1 MNTTKTTKLFLAAAV
16 MASLTGSVFA
26 AGVNNTVD
34 PAAVAMGAEAYG
46 NSNTITA
53 TGTSAFAV
61 GYNNTVSAD
70 NAVVYGNSNVASGTN
85 SLVGGEYSKAKGR
98 NSVAIGSSAQALQDN
113 NFAIGS
119 QARANGED
127 ALAFGNGAY
136 SENQATVAVGKSTRA
151 KGLMGTAVGYGT
163 SATADYTTAVGYQ
176 NAVTGQQSSAIGVNN
191 ETTGQFASA
200 VGTNNETN
208 GSYAFAAGFKSKAIA
223 DNSIAVGNQ
232 AEASGDHGLAIGTIA
247 NATATDAVAVGH
259 SANATGKY
267 SVAIG
272 SGNKAEGEAAVNIG
286 SNNHGA
292 YDHATIVGS
301 ENNIA
306 YSDHMVDPYGDVV
319 VGTKNTLQD
328 SYFSIAVGNN
338 NALSNADNSVAIG
351 NNTSVSVAESVAI
364 GHEAKADTVVG
375 TSSTS
380 IGGTTYNFAGSTP
393 VGTVSIGDANK
404 ERTLTNVA
412 AGRIS
417 STSTDAVNGSQLNAV
432 VSAVNA
438 NADAITNL
446 NSNAV
451 VQGGENIHI
460 ATVNGNQRGVSL
472 ARNLQHLQS
481 AQFGNDDDTEG
492 IYITKKDI
500 NVANTDSNTNVS
512 AGAVRTFSGSENTG
526 MTAKGIVIENTD
538 TLEQASFTSGGMQA
552 SDDYA
557 TIRFTT
563 TDITAGGQQIH
574 GVAAG
579 TAGTDAVNVNQLTSA
594 LNQVNG
600 VNATLGNVVKANQQE
615 ARKGIAGTA
624 ALAGLHPLDF
634 DPDHKLDIMAGYGH
648 FHNAN
653 AGAVGIA
660 YRPNEDLM
668 FTVGTTFGSDN
679 VINAGVSYK
688 VGARSEVSRSKVA
701 LIKDLDEAKKEIAQL
716 KADNEKIKAILEK
729 VLGEQAADLK

>member
-1 MNTTKTTKLFLAAAV
+1 MNTTKMNKVILSAAVLAAI
-16 MASLTGSVFA
+16 TGTA
-26 AGVNNTVD
+26 LAGGVNNTITGQFGAD
-34 PAAVAMGAEAYG
+34 AVGTQ
-46 NSNTITA
+46 NIV
-53 TGTSAFAV
+53 TGSSAFTA
-61 GYNNTVSAD
+61 GYNNNVSGN
-70 NAVVYGNSNVASGTN
+70 NAVSYGVSNKATGINSIA
-85 SLVGGEYSKAKGR
+85 GGEYSYAKGR

-136 SENQATVAVGKSTRA
+136 SENKST
-151 KGLMGTAVGYGT
+151 
-163 SATADYTTAVGYQ
+163 
-176 NAVTGQQSSAIGVNN
+176 
-191 ETTGQFASA
+191 
-200 VGTNNETN
+200 
-208 GSYAFAAGFKSKAIA
+208 
-223 DNSIAVGNQ
+223 
-232 AEASGDHGLAIGTIA
+232 
-247 NATATDAVAVGH
+247 VAVGH
-259 SANATGKY
+259 SVNAIGKY

-319 VGTKNTLQD
+319 VGTKNTMQD

-364 GHEAKADTVVG
+364 GHEAKADTVVS
-375 TSSTS
+375 TSSAS
-380 IGGTTYNFAGSTP
+380 IGGTTYNFAGDNP
-393 VGTVSIGDANK
+393 VGTVSIGDTGK

-417 STSTDAVNGSQLNAV
+417 DTSTDAVNGSQLHAV
-432 VSAVNA
+432 ATEA
-438 NADAITNL
+438 AKHT
-446 NSNAV
+446 V
-451 VQGGENIHI
+451 VT
-460 ATVNGNQRGVSL
+460 AGN
-472 ARNLQHLQS
+472 N
-481 AQFGNDDDTEG
+481 
-492 IYITKKDI
+492 I
-500 NVANTDSNTNVS
+500 NVTSGTAANGGTKYTVALSNDLSVNSAAFGANTDPIHNVIDKNGVAVFNGDVDAHYNANGVAIEDRNTLDNAQYDLNGMVADSNGKRV
-512 AGAVRTFSGSENTG
+512 E
-526 MTAKGIVIENTD
+526 
-538 TLEQASFTSGGMQA
+538 
-552 SDDYA
+552 
-557 TIRFTT
+557 FTT
-563 TDITAGGQQIH
+563 TNITAGGQQIH

-579 TAGTDAVNVNQLTSA
+579 TAGTDAVNMNQLTSA

-600 VNATLGNVVKANQQE
+600 SNNALSNVVKANQQE

-634 DPDHKLDIMAGYGH
+634 DPDHKLDVMAGYGH
-648 FHNAN
+648 FHGTN

-688 VGARSEVSRSKVA
+688 VGAKSEVSRSKVA

>member
-1 MNTTKTTKLFLAAAV
+1 MNTTKMNKVILSAAVLAAI
-16 MASLTGSVFA
+16 TGTA
-26 AGVNNTVD
+26 LAGGVNNTITGQFGAD
-34 PAAVAMGAEAYG
+34 AVGTQ
-46 NSNTITA
+46 NTV
-53 TGTSAFAV
+53 TGSSAFTA
-61 GYNNTVSAD
+61 GYNNNVSGN
-70 NAVVYGNSNVASGTN
+70 NAVSYGVSNKATGINSIA
-85 SLVGGEYSKAKGR
+85 GGEYSYAKGR

-208 GSYAFAAGFKSKAIA
+208 GSYAFAAGFKSKAVA

-232 AEASGDHGLAIGTIA
+232 AESSGDHGLAIGTIA

-272 SGNKAEGEAAVNIG
+272 SDNKAEGEAAVNIG

-375 TSSTS
+375 TSSAS
-380 IGGTTYNFAGSTP
+380 IGGTTYNFAGGTP
-393 VGTVSIGDANK
+393 VGTVSVGDVSK

-417 STSTDAVNGSQLNAV
+417 DTSTDAINGSQLHAV
-432 VSAVNA
+432 ATEAVKH
-438 NADAITNL
+438 T
-446 NSNAV
+446 V
-451 VQGGENIHI
+451 VT
-460 ATVNGNQRGVSL
+460 AGN
-472 ARNLQHLQS
+472 N
-481 AQFGNDDDTEG
+481 
-492 IYITKKDI
+492 I
-500 NVANTDSNTNVS
+500 NVTSGTATNGGTKYTVALSNDLSVNSAAFGANTDPIHNVIDKNGVAVFNGDVDTHYNANGTSIEDRNTLDNAQYDLNGMVADSNGKRV
-512 AGAVRTFSGSENTG
+512 E
-526 MTAKGIVIENTD
+526 
-538 TLEQASFTSGGMQA
+538 
-552 SDDYA
+552 
-557 TIRFTT
+557 FTT
-563 TDITAGGQQIH
+563 TNITAGDQQIH
-574 GVAAG
+574 GVTAG
-579 TAGTDAVNVNQLTSA
+579 TAGTDAVNMNQLTSA

-600 VNATLGNVVKANQQE
+600 NNNALSNMVKANHQE

-648 FHNAN
+648 FHGTN

-668 FTVGTTFGSDN
+668 FTAGTTFGSDN

-688 VGARSEVSRSKVA
+688 VGAKSEVYRSKA
-701 LIKDLDEAKKEIAQL
+701 TLIKDLDEAKKEIAQL

>member
-61 GYNNTVSAD
+61 GYNNTVSKD
-70 NAVVYGNSNVASGTN
+70 NALVYGNSNVASGTN
-85 SLVGGEYSKAKGR
+85 SLAGGEYAKAKGR
-98 NSVAIGSSAQALQDN
+98 NSLAIGSSAQALQDN
-113 NFAIGS
+113 TFAIGS

-136 SENQATVAVGKSTRA
+136 SENKSTVALGKSTR
-151 KGLMGTAVGYGT
+151 
-163 SATADYTTAVGYQ
+163 
-176 NAVTGQQSSAIGVNN
+176 
-191 ETTGQFASA
+191 
-200 VGTNNETN
+200 
-208 GSYAFAAGFKSKAIA
+208 
-223 DNSIAVGNQ
+223 
-232 AEASGDHGLAIGTIA
+232 
-247 NATATDAVAVGH
+247 
-259 SANATGKY
+259 ATGKY

-292 YDHATIVGS
+292 YDHATVIGS

-319 VGTKNTLQD
+319 VGTNNTLQD

-375 TSSTS
+375 TSSAS

-393 VGTVSIGDANK
+393 VGTVSIGDTGK

-417 STSTDAVNGSQLNAV
+417 DTSTDAVNGSQLYAV
-432 VSAVNA
+432 ATEAAKHTVVTAG
-438 NADAITNL
+438 
-446 NSNAV
+446 SN
-451 VQGGENIHI
+451 
-460 ATVNGNQRGVSL
+460 
-472 ARNLQHLQS
+472 
-481 AQFGNDDDTEG
+481 
-492 IYITKKDI
+492 I
-500 NVANTDSNTNVS
+500 NVTSGTAANGGTKYTVALSNDLSVNSAAFGANTDPIHNVIDKNGVAVFNGDVDTHYNANGVSIEDRNTLDNAQYNLDGMVADSNGKRV
-512 AGAVRTFSGSENTG
+512 E
-526 MTAKGIVIENTD
+526 
-538 TLEQASFTSGGMQA
+538 
-552 SDDYA
+552 
-557 TIRFTT
+557 FTT
-563 TDITAGGQQIH
+563 TNITAGGQQIH

-579 TAGTDAVNVNQLTSA
+579 TAGTDAVNMNQLTSA

-600 VNATLGNVVKANQQE
+600 NNNALSNMVKANHQE

-634 DPDHKLDIMAGYGH
+634 DPDHKLDVMAGYGH
-648 FHNAN
+648 FHGTN

-688 VGARSEVSRSKVA
+688 VGAKSEVSRSKVA

>member
-1 MNTTKTTKLFLAAAV
+1 MNTTKMNKVILSAAVLAAI
-16 MASLTGSVFA
+16 TGTA
-26 AGVNNTVD
+26 LAGGVNNTITGQFGAD
-34 PAAVAMGAEAYG
+34 AVGTQ
-46 NSNTITA
+46 NTV
-53 TGTSAFAV
+53 TGSSAFTA
-61 GYNNTVSAD
+61 GYNNNVSGN
-70 NAVVYGNSNVASGTN
+70 NAVSYGVSNKATGINSIA
-85 SLVGGEYSKAKGR
+85 GGEYSYAKGR

-136 SENQATVAVGKSTRA
+136 SENQATVAVGKSTIA
-151 KGLMGTAVGYGT
+151 KGLMSTAVGYGT
-163 SATADYTTAVGYQ
+163 RATADYTTAVGYQ

-232 AEASGDHGLAIGTIA
+232 AESSGDHGLAIGTIA

-292 YDHATIVGS
+292 YDHATVIGA

-328 SYFSIAVGNN
+328 SYFSITVGNN

-364 GHEAKADTVVG
+364 GHEAKADTVVS
-375 TSSTS
+375 TSSAS
-380 IGGTTYNFAGSTP
+380 IGGTTYNFAGDNP
-393 VGTVSIGDANK
+393 VGTVSIGDTGK

-417 STSTDAVNGSQLNAV
+417 DTSTDAVNGSQLHAV
-432 VSAVNA
+432 ATEAAKHTVVTAG
-438 NADAITNL
+438 
-446 NSNAV
+446 SN
-451 VQGGENIHI
+451 
-460 ATVNGNQRGVSL
+460 
-472 ARNLQHLQS
+472 
-481 AQFGNDDDTEG
+481 
-492 IYITKKDI
+492 I
-500 NVANTDSNTNVS
+500 NVTSGTAANGGTKYTVALSNDLSVNSAAFGANTDPIHNVIDKNGVAVFNGDVDTHYNANGTSIEDRNTLDNAQYNLDGMVADSNGKRV
-512 AGAVRTFSGSENTG
+512 E
-526 MTAKGIVIENTD
+526 
-538 TLEQASFTSGGMQA
+538 
-552 SDDYA
+552 
-557 TIRFTT
+557 FTT
-563 TDITAGGQQIH
+563 TNITAGDQQIH

-579 TAGTDAVNVNQLTSA
+579 TAGTDAVNMNQLTSA
-594 LNQVNG
+594 LNQFNG
-600 VNATLGNVVKANQQE
+600 NNNALSNMVKANHQE

-634 DPDHKLDIMAGYGH
+634 DPDHKLDVMAGYGH
-648 FHNAN
+648 FHGTN

-688 VGARSEVSRSKVA
+688 VGAKSEVSRSKVA

>member
-1 MNTTKTTKLFLAAAV
+1 MNTTKTNKIILSAAVLAAI
-16 MASLTGSVFA
+16 TGTA
-26 AGVNNTVD
+26 LAGGVNNTITGQFGAD
-34 PAAVAMGAEAYG
+34 AVGTQ
-46 NSNTITA
+46 NTV
-53 TGTSAFAV
+53 TGSSAFTA
-61 GYNNTVSAD
+61 GYNNNVSGN
-70 NAVVYGNSNVASGTN
+70 NAVSYGVSNKATGINSIA
-85 SLVGGEYSKAKGR
+85 GGEYSYAKGR

-232 AEASGDHGLAIGTIA
+232 AESSGDHGLAIGTIA

-375 TSSTS
+375 TSSAS
-380 IGGTTYNFAGSTP
+380 IGGTTYNFAGDNP
-393 VGTVSIGDANK
+393 VGTVSIGDTGK

-417 STSTDAVNGSQLNAV
+417 DTSTDAVNGSQLHAV
-432 VSAVNA
+432 ATEAAKHTVVTSG
-438 NADAITNL
+438 TN
-446 NSNAV
+446 
-451 VQGGENIHI
+451 
-460 ATVNGNQRGVSL
+460 
-472 ARNLQHLQS
+472 
-481 AQFGNDDDTEG
+481 
-492 IYITKKDI
+492 I
-500 NVANTDSNTNVS
+500 NVTSGTAANGGTKYTVALSNDLSVNSAAFGANTDPIHSVIDKNGVAVFNGDVDTHYNANGVAIEDRNTLDNAQYNLDGMVADSNGKRV
-512 AGAVRTFSGSENTG
+512 E
-526 MTAKGIVIENTD
+526 
-538 TLEQASFTSGGMQA
+538 
-552 SDDYA
+552 
-557 TIRFTT
+557 FTT
-563 TDITAGGQQIH
+563 TNITAGGQQIH

-579 TAGTDAVNVNQLTSA
+579 TAGTDAVNMNQLTSA
-594 LNQVNG
+594 LNQING
-600 VNATLGNVVKANQQE
+600 SNNALSNVVKANQQE

-634 DPDHKLDIMAGYGH
+634 DPDHKLDVMAGYGH
-648 FHNAN
+648 FHGTN

-688 VGARSEVSRSKVA
+688 VGAKSEVSRSKA
-701 LIKDLDEAKKEIAQL
+701 TLIKDLDEAKKEIAQL

>member
-1 MNTTKTTKLFLAAAV
+1 MNTTKMNKVILSAAVLAAI
-16 MASLTGSVFA
+16 TGTA
-26 AGVNNTVD
+26 LAGGVNNTITGQFGAD
-34 PAAVAMGAEAYG
+34 AVGTQ
-46 NSNTITA
+46 NTV
-53 TGTSAFAV
+53 TGSSAFTA
-61 GYNNTVSAD
+61 GYNNNVSGN
-70 NAVVYGNSNVASGTN
+70 NAVSYGVSNKATGINSIA
-85 SLVGGEYSKAKGR
+85 GGEYSYAKGR

-136 SENQATVAVGKSTRA
+136 SENKST
-151 KGLMGTAVGYGT
+151 
-163 SATADYTTAVGYQ
+163 
-176 NAVTGQQSSAIGVNN
+176 
-191 ETTGQFASA
+191 
-200 VGTNNETN
+200 
-208 GSYAFAAGFKSKAIA
+208 
-223 DNSIAVGNQ
+223 
-232 AEASGDHGLAIGTIA
+232 
-247 NATATDAVAVGH
+247 VAVGH
-259 SANATGKY
+259 SVNATGKY

-319 VGTKNTLQD
+319 VGTKNTMQD

-364 GHEAKADTVVG
+364 GHEAKADTIVG
-375 TSSTS
+375 TSSAS
-380 IGGTTYNFAGSTP
+380 IGGTTYNFAGDNP
-393 VGTVSIGDANK
+393 VGTVSVGDVSK

-417 STSTDAVNGSQLNAV
+417 DTSTDAVNGSQLHAV
-432 VSAVNA
+432 ATEAAKHTVVTAG
-438 NADAITNL
+438 
-446 NSNAV
+446 SN
-451 VQGGENIHI
+451 
-460 ATVNGNQRGVSL
+460 
-472 ARNLQHLQS
+472 
-481 AQFGNDDDTEG
+481 
-492 IYITKKDI
+492 I
-500 NVANTDSNTNVS
+500 NVTSDTAANGGTKYTVALSNDLSVNSAAFGANTDPIHSVIDKNGVAVFNGDVDTHYNANGVAIEDRNTLDNAQYDLNGMVADSNGKRV
-512 AGAVRTFSGSENTG
+512 E
-526 MTAKGIVIENTD
+526 
-538 TLEQASFTSGGMQA
+538 
-552 SDDYA
+552 
-557 TIRFTT
+557 FTT
-563 TDITAGGQQIH
+563 TNITAGDQQIH
-574 GVAAG
+574 GVTAG
-579 TAGTDAVNVNQLTSA
+579 TAGTDAVNMNQLTSA

-600 VNATLGNVVKANQQE
+600 NNNALSNMVKANHQE

-648 FHNAN
+648 FHGTN

-688 VGARSEVSRSKVA
+688 VGAKSEVSRSKA
-701 LIKDLDEAKKEIAQL
+701 TLIKDLDEAKKEIAQL

>member
-1 MNTTKTTKLFLAAAV
+1 MNTTKTTKLFLTAAV

-70 NAVVYGNSNVASGTN
+70 NAVAYGNSNVASGTN

-113 NFAIGS
+113 TFAIGS

-136 SENQATVAVGKSTRA
+136 SENKST
-151 KGLMGTAVGYGT
+151 
-163 SATADYTTAVGYQ
+163 
-176 NAVTGQQSSAIGVNN
+176 
-191 ETTGQFASA
+191 
-200 VGTNNETN
+200 
-208 GSYAFAAGFKSKAIA
+208 
-223 DNSIAVGNQ
+223 
-232 AEASGDHGLAIGTIA
+232 
-247 NATATDAVAVGH
+247 VAVGH
-259 SANATGKY
+259 SVNATGKY

-292 YDHATIVGS
+292 YDHATVIGA

-319 VGTKNTLQD
+319 VGTKNNMQD
-328 SYFSIAVGNN
+328 SYFSITVGNN

-364 GHEAKADTVVG
+364 GHEAKAESVVG
-375 TSSTS
+375 TSSAS
-380 IGGTTYNFAGSTP
+380 IGGTTYNFAGGTP
-393 VGTVSIGDANK
+393 VGTVSVGDVSK

-417 STSTDAVNGSQLNAV
+417 DTSTDAVNGSQLHAV
-432 VSAVNA
+432 ATEAAKHTVVTAGNNINVTSGTAANGGTKYTVDLSNDLSVNSAV
-438 NADAITNL
+438 
-446 NSNAV
+446 
-451 VQGGENIHI
+451 
-460 ATVNGNQRGVSL
+460 
-472 ARNLQHLQS
+472 
-481 AQFGNDDDTEG
+481 FG
-492 IYITKKDI
+492 
-500 NVANTDSNTNVS
+500 ANTDPIHNVIDKNGVAVFNGDVDAHYNANGVSIEDRNTLDNAQYNLDGMVADSNGKRV
-512 AGAVRTFSGSENTG
+512 E
-526 MTAKGIVIENTD
+526 
-538 TLEQASFTSGGMQA
+538 
-552 SDDYA
+552 
-557 TIRFTT
+557 FTT
-563 TDITAGGQQIH
+563 TNITAGDQQIH

-579 TAGTDAVNVNQLTSA
+579 TAGTDAVNMNQLTSA

-600 VNATLGNVVKANQQE
+600 SNNALSNVVKANQQE

-634 DPDHKLDIMAGYGH
+634 DPDHKLDVMAGYGH
-648 FHNAN
+648 FHGTN

-668 FTVGTTFGSDN
+668 VTVGTTFGSDN
-679 VINAGVSYK
+679 VINAGLSYK
-688 VGARSEVSRSKVA
+688 VGAKSEVSRSKVA

>member
-1 MNTTKTTKLFLAAAV
+1 MNTTKMNKVILSAAVLAAI
-16 MASLTGSVFA
+16 TGTA
-26 AGVNNTVD
+26 LAGGVNNTITGQFGAD
-34 PAAVAMGAEAYG
+34 AVGTQ
-46 NSNTITA
+46 NTV
-53 TGTSAFAV
+53 TGSSAFTA
-61 GYNNTVSAD
+61 GYNNNVSGN
-70 NAVVYGNSNVASGTN
+70 NAVSYGVSNKATGINSIA
-85 SLVGGEYSKAKGR
+85 GGEYSYAKGR

-136 SENQATVAVGKSTRA
+136 SENKST
-151 KGLMGTAVGYGT
+151 
-163 SATADYTTAVGYQ
+163 
-176 NAVTGQQSSAIGVNN
+176 
-191 ETTGQFASA
+191 
-200 VGTNNETN
+200 
-208 GSYAFAAGFKSKAIA
+208 
-223 DNSIAVGNQ
+223 
-232 AEASGDHGLAIGTIA
+232 
-247 NATATDAVAVGH
+247 VAVGH
-259 SANATGKY
+259 SVNATGKY

-286 SNNHGA
+286 SNNHGV
-292 YDHATIVGS
+292 YDHATVVGS

-319 VGTKNTLQD
+319 AGTKNTMQD

-375 TSSTS
+375 TSSAS
-380 IGGTTYNFAGSTP
+380 IGGTTYNFAGDNP
-393 VGTVSIGDANK
+393 VGTVSIGDTGK

-417 STSTDAVNGSQLNAV
+417 DTSTDAVNGSQLHAV
-432 VSAVNA
+432 ATEAAKHTVVTAG
-438 NADAITNL
+438 
-446 NSNAV
+446 SN
-451 VQGGENIHI
+451 
-460 ATVNGNQRGVSL
+460 
-472 ARNLQHLQS
+472 
-481 AQFGNDDDTEG
+481 
-492 IYITKKDI
+492 I
-500 NVANTDSNTNVS
+500 NVTSGTAANGGTKYTVTLSNDLSVNSAAFGANTDPIHNVIDKNGVAVFNGDVDTHYNANGVSIEDRNTLDNAQYDLNGMVADSNGKRV
-512 AGAVRTFSGSENTG
+512 E
-526 MTAKGIVIENTD
+526 
-538 TLEQASFTSGGMQA
+538 
-552 SDDYA
+552 
-557 TIRFTT
+557 FTT
-563 TDITAGGQQIH
+563 TNITAGDQQIH

-579 TAGTDAVNVNQLTSA
+579 TAGTDAVNMNQLTSA

-600 VNATLGNVVKANQQE
+600 NNNALNNMVKSNQQE

-648 FHNAN
+648 FHGTN

>member
-1 MNTTKTTKLFLAAAV
+1 MNTTKMNKVILSAAVLAAI
-16 MASLTGSVFA
+16 TGTA
-26 AGVNNTVD
+26 LAGGVNNTITGQFGAD
-34 PAAVAMGAEAYG
+34 AVGTQ
-46 NSNTITA
+46 NTIT
-53 TGTSAFAV
+53 GSSAFTA
-61 GYNNTVSAD
+61 GYNNNVSGN
-70 NAVVYGNSNVASGTN
+70 NAVSYGVSNKATGINSIA
-85 SLVGGEYSKAKGR
+85 GGEYSHAKGR

-113 NFAIGS
+113 TFAIGS

-136 SENQATVAVGKSTRA
+136 SENKSTVAVGKSTIA

-163 SATADYTTAVGYQ
+163 RATADYTTAVGYQ

-232 AEASGDHGLAIGTIA
+232 AESSGDHGLAIGTIA

-292 YDHATIVGS
+292 YDHATIVGA

-319 VGTKNTLQD
+319 VGTKNNLQD

-375 TSSTS
+375 TSSAT
-380 IGGTTYNFAGSTP
+380 IGGTTYNFAGTP
-393 VGTVSIGDANK
+393 VGTVSVGDVSK

-417 STSTDAVNGSQLNAV
+417 DTSTDAVNGSQLHAV
-432 VSAVNA
+432 ATEA
-438 NADAITNL
+438 AKHT
-446 NSNAV
+446 V
-451 VQGGENIHI
+451 VT
-460 ATVNGNQRGVSL
+460 AGN
-472 ARNLQHLQS
+472 N
-481 AQFGNDDDTEG
+481 
-492 IYITKKDI
+492 I
-500 NVANTDSNTNVS
+500 NVTSGAATNGGTKYTVALSNDLSVNSAAFGANTDPIHSVIDKNGVAVFNGDVDTHYNANGVAIEDRNTLDNAQYNLDGMVADSNGKRV
-512 AGAVRTFSGSENTG
+512 E
-526 MTAKGIVIENTD
+526 
-538 TLEQASFTSGGMQA
+538 
-552 SDDYA
+552 
-557 TIRFTT
+557 FTT
-563 TDITAGGQQIH
+563 TNITAGGQQIH

-579 TAGTDAVNVNQLTSA
+579 TAGTDAVNMNQLTSA

-600 VNATLGNVVKANQQE
+600 NNNALNNMVKANQQE

-634 DPDHKLDIMAGYGH
+634 DPDHKLDVMAGYGH
-648 FHNAN
+648 FHGTN

-688 VGARSEVSRSKVA
+688 VGAKSEVSRSKA
-701 LIKDLDEAKKEIAQL
+701 TLIKDLDEAKKEIAQL

>member
-1 MNTTKTTKLFLAAAV
+1 MNTTKMNKVILSAAVLAAI
-16 MASLTGSVFA
+16 TGTA
-26 AGVNNTVD
+26 LAGGVNNTITGQFGAD
-34 PAAVAMGAEAYG
+34 AVGTQ
-46 NSNTITA
+46 NTV
-53 TGTSAFAV
+53 TGSSAFTA
-61 GYNNTVSAD
+61 GYNNNVSGN
-70 NAVVYGNSNVASGTN
+70 NAVSYGVSNKATGINSIA
-85 SLVGGEYSKAKGR
+85 GGEYSYAKGR

-232 AEASGDHGLAIGTIA
+232 AESSGDHGLAIGTIA

-292 YDHATIVGS
+292 YDHATIVGA

-319 VGTKNTLQD
+319 VGTKNNLQD

-375 TSSTS
+375 TSFAS
-380 IGGTTYNFAGSTP
+380 IGGTTYNFAGDNP
-393 VGTVSIGDANK
+393 VGTVSIGDTGK

-417 STSTDAVNGSQLNAV
+417 DTSTDAVNGSQLHAV
-432 VSAVNA
+432 ATEAAKHTVVTAG
-438 NADAITNL
+438 
-446 NSNAV
+446 SN
-451 VQGGENIHI
+451 
-460 ATVNGNQRGVSL
+460 
-472 ARNLQHLQS
+472 
-481 AQFGNDDDTEG
+481 
-492 IYITKKDI
+492 I
-500 NVANTDSNTNVS
+500 NVTSGTAANGGTKYTVALSNDLSVNSASFGANTDPIHNVIDKNGVAVFNGDVDTHYNANGTSIEDRNTLDNAQYNLDGMVADSNGKRV
-512 AGAVRTFSGSENTG
+512 E
-526 MTAKGIVIENTD
+526 
-538 TLEQASFTSGGMQA
+538 
-552 SDDYA
+552 
-557 TIRFTT
+557 FTT
-563 TDITAGGQQIH
+563 TNITAGGQQIH
-574 GVAAG
+574 GVSAG
-579 TAGTDAVNVNQLTSA
+579 TAGTDAVNMNQLTSA

-600 VNATLGNVVKANQQE
+600 NNNALSNMVKANHQE

-648 FHNAN
+648 FHGTN

-688 VGARSEVSRSKVA
+688 VGAKSEVSRSKVA

-729 VLGEQAADLK
+729 VLGEQVADLK

>member
-1 MNTTKTTKLFLAAAV
+1 MNTTTKLNKVILSAAV

-70 NAVVYGNSNVASGTN
+70 NAVAYGNSNVASGTN
-85 SLVGGEYSKAKGR
+85 SLVGGEYSYAKGR

-136 SENQATVAVGKSTRA
+136 SENKST
-151 KGLMGTAVGYGT
+151 
-163 SATADYTTAVGYQ
+163 
-176 NAVTGQQSSAIGVNN
+176 
-191 ETTGQFASA
+191 
-200 VGTNNETN
+200 
-208 GSYAFAAGFKSKAIA
+208 
-223 DNSIAVGNQ
+223 
-232 AEASGDHGLAIGTIA
+232 
-247 NATATDAVAVGH
+247 VAVGH

-292 YDHATIVGS
+292 YDHATVIGA

-319 VGTKNTLQD
+319 VGTKNNMQD

-375 TSSTS
+375 TSSAS

-393 VGTVSIGDANK
+393 VGTVSVGDVSK

-417 STSTDAVNGSQLNAV
+417 DTSTDAVNGSQLYAV
-432 VSAVNA
+432 ATEAVKH
-438 NADAITNL
+438 T
-446 NSNAV
+446 V
-451 VQGGENIHI
+451 VT
-460 ATVNGNQRGVSL
+460 AGN
-472 ARNLQHLQS
+472 N
-481 AQFGNDDDTEG
+481 
-492 IYITKKDI
+492 I
-500 NVANTDSNTNVS
+500 NVTSGTAENGGTKYTVALSNDLSVNSAAFGANTDPIHNVIDKNGVAVFNGDVDAHYNANSVSIEDRNTLDNAQYDLNGMVADSNGKRV
-512 AGAVRTFSGSENTG
+512 E
-526 MTAKGIVIENTD
+526 
-538 TLEQASFTSGGMQA
+538 
-552 SDDYA
+552 
-557 TIRFTT
+557 FTT
-563 TDITAGGQQIH
+563 TNITAGDQQIH
-574 GVAAG
+574 DVAAG
-579 TAGTDAVNVNQLTSA
+579 TAGTDAVNMNQLTSA

-600 VNATLGNVVKANQQE
+600 NNNALSNMVKANQQE

-634 DPDHKLDIMAGYGH
+634 DPDHKLDVMAGYGH
-648 FHNAN
+648 FHGTN

-668 FTVGTTFGSDN
+668 FTVGTTFGSDS
-679 VINAGVSYK
+679 VINASVSYK
-688 VGARSEVSRSKVA
+688 VGAKSEVSRSKA
-701 LIKDLDEAKKEIAQL
+701 TLIKDLDEAKKEIAQL

>member
-1 MNTTKTTKLFLAAAV
+1 MNTTKTTKLFLTAAV

-70 NAVVYGNSNVASGTN
+70 NAVAYGNSNVASGTN

-113 NFAIGS
+113 TFAIGS

-136 SENQATVAVGKSTRA
+136 SENKST
-151 KGLMGTAVGYGT
+151 
-163 SATADYTTAVGYQ
+163 
-176 NAVTGQQSSAIGVNN
+176 
-191 ETTGQFASA
+191 
-200 VGTNNETN
+200 
-208 GSYAFAAGFKSKAIA
+208 
-223 DNSIAVGNQ
+223 
-232 AEASGDHGLAIGTIA
+232 
-247 NATATDAVAVGH
+247 VAVGH
-259 SANATGKY
+259 SVNATGKY

-292 YDHATIVGS
+292 YDHATVIGA

-319 VGTKNTLQD
+319 VGTKNNMQD
-328 SYFSIAVGNN
+328 SYFSITVGNN

-364 GHEAKADTVVG
+364 GHEAKAESVVG
-375 TSSTS
+375 TSSAS
-380 IGGTTYNFAGSTP
+380 IGGTTYNFAGGTP
-393 VGTVSIGDANK
+393 VGTVSVGDVSK

-417 STSTDAVNGSQLNAV
+417 DTSTDAVNGSQLHAV
-432 VSAVNA
+432 ATEA
-438 NADAITNL
+438 AKHT
-446 NSNAV
+446 V
-451 VQGGENIHI
+451 VT
-460 ATVNGNQRGVSL
+460 AGN
-472 ARNLQHLQS
+472 N
-481 AQFGNDDDTEG
+481 
-492 IYITKKDI
+492 I
-500 NVANTDSNTNVS
+500 NVTSGTAANGGTKYTVDLSNDLSVNSAAFGANTDPIHNVIDKNGVAVFNGDVDAHYNANGVSIEDRNTLDNAQYNLDGMVADSNGKRV
-512 AGAVRTFSGSENTG
+512 E
-526 MTAKGIVIENTD
+526 
-538 TLEQASFTSGGMQA
+538 
-552 SDDYA
+552 
-557 TIRFTT
+557 FTT
-563 TDITAGGQQIH
+563 TNITAGDQQIH

-579 TAGTDAVNVNQLTSA
+579 TAGTDAVNMNQLTSA

-600 VNATLGNVVKANQQE
+600 SNNALSNVVKANQQE

-634 DPDHKLDIMAGYGH
+634 DPDHKLDVMAGYGH
-648 FHNAN
+648 FHGTN

-668 FTVGTTFGSDN
+668 VTVGTTFGSDN
-679 VINAGVSYK
+679 VINAGLSYK
-688 VGARSEVSRSKVA
+688 VGAKSEVSRSKVA

>member
-1 MNTTKTTKLFLAAAV
+1 MMNTTKMNKVILSAAVLAAI
-16 MASLTGSVFA
+16 TGTA
-26 AGVNNTVD
+26 LAGGVNNTITGQFGAD
-34 PAAVAMGAEAYG
+34 AVGTQ
-46 NSNTITA
+46 NTV
-53 TGTSAFAV
+53 TGSSAFTA
-61 GYNNTVSAD
+61 GYNNNVSGN
-70 NAVVYGNSNVASGTN
+70 NAVSYGVSNKATGINSIA
-85 SLVGGEYSKAKGR
+85 GGEYSYAKGR

-232 AEASGDHGLAIGTIA
+232 AESSGDHGLAIGTIA

-375 TSSTS
+375 TSSAS

-393 VGTVSIGDANK
+393 VGTVSVGDVSK

-417 STSTDAVNGSQLNAV
+417 DTSTDAVNGSQLHAV
-432 VSAVNA
+432 ATEAAKHTVVTAG
-438 NADAITNL
+438 
-446 NSNAV
+446 SN
-451 VQGGENIHI
+451 
-460 ATVNGNQRGVSL
+460 
-472 ARNLQHLQS
+472 
-481 AQFGNDDDTEG
+481 
-492 IYITKKDI
+492 I
-500 NVANTDSNTNVS
+500 NVTSGTATNGGTKYTVALSNDLSVNSAAFGANTDPIHNVIDKNGVAVFNGDVDTHYNANGTSIEDRNTLDNAQYNLDGMVADSNGKRV
-512 AGAVRTFSGSENTG
+512 E
-526 MTAKGIVIENTD
+526 
-538 TLEQASFTSGGMQA
+538 
-552 SDDYA
+552 
-557 TIRFTT
+557 FTT
-563 TDITAGGQQIH
+563 TNITAGGQQIH

-579 TAGTDAVNVNQLTSA
+579 TAGTDAVNMNQLTSA

-600 VNATLGNVVKANQQE
+600 ANSALGNTVKANQQE

-634 DPDHKLDIMAGYGH
+634 DPDHKLDVMAGYGH
-648 FHNAN
+648 FHGTN

-688 VGARSEVSRSKVA
+688 VGAKSEVSRSKA
-701 LIKDLDEAKKEIAQL
+701 TLIKDLDEAKKEIAQL

>member
-1 MNTTKTTKLFLAAAV
+1 MNTTKMNKVILSAAVLAAI
-16 MASLTGSVFA
+16 TGTA
-26 AGVNNTVD
+26 LAGGVNNTITGQFGAD
-34 PAAVAMGAEAYG
+34 AVGTQ
-46 NSNTITA
+46 NTV
-53 TGTSAFAV
+53 TGSSAFTA
-61 GYNNTVSAD
+61 GYNNNVSGN
-70 NAVVYGNSNVASGTN
+70 NAVSYGVSNKATGINSIA
-85 SLVGGEYSKAKGR
+85 GGEYSYAKGR

-136 SENQATVAVGKSTRA
+136 SENQATVAVGKSTIA

-163 SATADYTTAVGYQ
+163 RATADYTTAVGYQ

-191 ETTGQFASA
+191 ETAGQFASA
-200 VGTNNETN
+200 VGTNNEVN
-208 GSYAFAAGFKSKAIA
+208 GSYAFAAGFKSKAVA

-232 AEASGDHGLAIGTIA
+232 AEVSGEHGLAIGTIA

-292 YDHATIVGS
+292 YDHATVIGA

-319 VGTKNTLQD
+319 VGTKNNMQD

-375 TSSTS
+375 TSSAS
-380 IGGTTYNFAGSTP
+380 IGGTTYNFAGDNP
-393 VGTVSIGDANK
+393 VGTVSIGDTGK

-417 STSTDAVNGSQLNAV
+417 DTSTDVVNGSQLHAV
-432 VSAVNA
+432 ATEAVKH
-438 NADAITNL
+438 T
-446 NSNAV
+446 V
-451 VQGGENIHI
+451 VT
-460 ATVNGNQRGVSL
+460 AGN
-472 ARNLQHLQS
+472 N
-481 AQFGNDDDTEG
+481 
-492 IYITKKDI
+492 I
-500 NVANTDSNTNVS
+500 NVTSGTATNGGTKYTVALSNDLSVNSASFGANTDPIHNVIDKNGVAVFNGDVDTHYNANGVAIEDRNTLDNAQYDLNGMVADSNGKRV
-512 AGAVRTFSGSENTG
+512 E
-526 MTAKGIVIENTD
+526 
-538 TLEQASFTSGGMQA
+538 
-552 SDDYA
+552 
-557 TIRFTT
+557 FTT
-563 TDITAGGQQIH
+563 TNITAGGQQIH

-579 TAGTDAVNVNQLTSA
+579 TAGTDAVNMNQLTSA

-600 VNATLGNVVKANQQE
+600 SNNALSNVVKANQQE

-624 ALAGLHPLDF
+624 ALAALHPLDF
-634 DPDHKLDIMAGYGH
+634 DPDHKLDIMTGYGH
-648 FHNAN
+648 FHSAN
-653 AGAVGIA
+653 AGAVGVA

-688 VGARSEVSRSKVA
+688 VGAKSEVSRSKA
-701 LIKDLDEAKKEIAQL
+701 TLIKDLDEAKKEIAQL

>member
-1 MNTTKTTKLFLAAAV
+1 MNTTKMNKVILSAAVLAAI
-16 MASLTGSVFA
+16 TGTA
-26 AGVNNTVD
+26 LAGGVNNTITGQFGAD
-34 PAAVAMGAEAYG
+34 AVGTQ
-46 NSNTITA
+46 NTV
-53 TGTSAFAV
+53 TGSSAFTA
-61 GYNNTVSAD
+61 GYNNNVSGN
-70 NAVVYGNSNVASGTN
+70 NAVSYGVSNKATGINSIA
-85 SLVGGEYSKAKGR
+85 GGEYSYAKGR

-113 NFAIGS
+113 TFAIGS

-136 SENQATVAVGKSTRA
+136 SENQATVAVGKSTIA

-163 SATADYTTAVGYQ
+163 RATADYTTAVGYQ

-292 YDHATIVGS
+292 YDHATVIGS

-319 VGTKNTLQD
+319 VGTKNNMQD

-364 GHEAKADTVVG
+364 GHEAKAESVVG
-375 TSSTS
+375 TSSAS
-380 IGGTTYNFAGSTP
+380 IGGTTYNFAGDNP
-393 VGTVSIGDANK
+393 VGTVSIGDTGK

-417 STSTDAVNGSQLNAV
+417 DTSTDAVNGSQLHAV
-432 VSAVNA
+432 ATEAAKHTVVTAGNNINVTSDTAA
-438 NADAITNL
+438 NGGTKYTVALSNNL
-446 NSNAV
+446 N
-451 VQGGENIHI
+451 ID
-460 ATVNGNQRGVSL
+460 
-472 ARNLQHLQS
+472 S
-481 AQFGNDDDTEG
+481 AAFG
-492 IYITKKDI
+492 
-500 NVANTDSNTNVS
+500 ANTDPIHNVIDKNGVAVFNGDVDTHYNANGVAIEDRNTLDNAQYDLNGMVADSNGKRV
-512 AGAVRTFSGSENTG
+512 E
-526 MTAKGIVIENTD
+526 
-538 TLEQASFTSGGMQA
+538 
-552 SDDYA
+552 
-557 TIRFTT
+557 FTT
-563 TDITAGGQQIH
+563 TNITAGGQQIH

-579 TAGTDAVNVNQLTSA
+579 TAGTDAVNMNQLTSA

-600 VNATLGNVVKANQQE
+600 NNNALSNVVKANQQE

-648 FHNAN
+648 FHGTN
-653 AGAVGIA
+653 AGAVGVA

-688 VGARSEVSRSKVA
+688 VGAKSEVSRSKVA

>member
-1 MNTTKTTKLFLAAAV
+1 MNTTKMNKVILSAAVLAAI
-16 MASLTGSVFA
+16 TGTA
-26 AGVNNTVD
+26 LAGGVNNTITGQFGAD
-34 PAAVAMGAEAYG
+34 AVGTQ
-46 NSNTITA
+46 NTV
-53 TGTSAFAV
+53 TGSSAFTA
-61 GYNNTVSAD
+61 GYNNNVSGN
-70 NAVVYGNSNVASGTN
+70 NAVSYGVSNKATGINSIA
-85 SLVGGEYSKAKGR
+85 GGEYSYAKGR

-163 SATADYTTAVGYQ
+163 RATADYTTAVGYQ

-232 AEASGDHGLAIGTIA
+232 AESSGDHGLAIGTIA

-292 YDHATIVGS
+292 YDHATIVGA

-319 VGTKNTLQD
+319 VGTKNTMQD

-338 NALSNADNSVAIG
+338 NSLSNADNSVAIG
-351 NNTSVSVAESVAI
+351 NNTSVSIAESVAI
-364 GHEAKADTVVG
+364 GHEAKAESVVG
-375 TSSTS
+375 TSSAS
-380 IGGTTYNFAGSTP
+380 IGGTTYNFAGDNP
-393 VGTVSIGDANK
+393 VGTVSVGDVSK

-417 STSTDAVNGSQLNAV
+417 DTSTDAVNGSQLHAV
-432 VSAVNA
+432 ATEAVKH
-438 NADAITNL
+438 T
-446 NSNAV
+446 V
-451 VQGGENIHI
+451 VT
-460 ATVNGNQRGVSL
+460 AGN
-472 ARNLQHLQS
+472 N
-481 AQFGNDDDTEG
+481 
-492 IYITKKDI
+492 I
-500 NVANTDSNTNVS
+500 NVTSGTAANGGTKYTVALSNDLSVNSAAFGANTDPIHNVIDKNGVAVFNGDVDTHYNANGVAIEDRNTLDNAQYNLDGMVADSNGKRV
-512 AGAVRTFSGSENTG
+512 E
-526 MTAKGIVIENTD
+526 
-538 TLEQASFTSGGMQA
+538 
-552 SDDYA
+552 
-557 TIRFTT
+557 FTT
-563 TDITAGGQQIH
+563 TNITAGGQQIH

-579 TAGTDAVNVNQLTSA
+579 TAGTDAVNMNQLTSA

-600 VNATLGNVVKANQQE
+600 NNNALSNMVKANQEE

-648 FHNAN
+648 FHGTN

-660 YRPNEDLM
+660 YHPNEDLM

-688 VGARSEVSRSKVA
+688 VGAKSEVSRSKVA

>member
-1 MNTTKTTKLFLAAAV
+1 MNTTKMNKVILSAAVLAAI
-16 MASLTGSVFA
+16 TGTA
-26 AGVNNTVD
+26 LAGGVNNTITGQF
-34 PAAVAMGAEAYG
+34 GADSVG
-46 NSNTITA
+46 TQNTV
-53 TGTSAFAV
+53 TGSSAFTA
-61 GYNNTVSAD
+61 GYNNNVSGN
-70 NAVVYGNSNVASGTN
+70 NAVSYGVSNKATGINSIA
-85 SLVGGEYSKAKGR
+85 GGEYSYAKGR

-163 SATADYTTAVGYQ
+163 RATADYTTAVGYQ

-232 AEASGDHGLAIGTIA
+232 AESSGDHGLAIGTIA

-292 YDHATIVGS
+292 YDHATVIGS

-375 TSSTS
+375 TSSAT
-380 IGGTTYNFAGSTP
+380 IGGTTYNFAGTP
-393 VGTVSIGDANK
+393 VGTVSVGDVSK

-417 STSTDAVNGSQLNAV
+417 DTSTDAVNGSQLHAV
-432 VSAVNA
+432 ATEA
-438 NADAITNL
+438 AKHT
-446 NSNAV
+446 V
-451 VQGGENIHI
+451 VT
-460 ATVNGNQRGVSL
+460 AGN
-472 ARNLQHLQS
+472 N
-481 AQFGNDDDTEG
+481 
-492 IYITKKDI
+492 I
-500 NVANTDSNTNVS
+500 NVTSGAATNGGTKYTVALSNDLSVNSAAFGANTDPIHNVIDKNGVAVFNGDVDTHYNANGVAIKDRNTLDNAQYNLDGMVADSNGKRV
-512 AGAVRTFSGSENTG
+512 E
-526 MTAKGIVIENTD
+526 
-538 TLEQASFTSGGMQA
+538 
-552 SDDYA
+552 
-557 TIRFTT
+557 FTT
-563 TDITAGGQQIH
+563 TNITAGGQQIH
-574 GVAAG
+574 DVAAG
-579 TAGTDAVNVNQLTSA
+579 TAGTDAVNMNQLTSA

-600 VNATLGNVVKANQQE
+600 NNNTLSNMVKANQQE

-648 FHNAN
+648 FHGTN

-660 YRPNEDLM
+660 YRPNEDIM

-688 VGARSEVSRSKVA
+688 VGAKSEVSRSKA
-701 LIKDLDEAKKEIAQL
+701 TLIKDLDEAKKEIAQL

>member
-1 MNTTKTTKLFLAAAV
+1 MNTTKTTKLFLTAAV

-70 NAVVYGNSNVASGTN
+70 NAVAYGNSNVASGTN

-98 NSVAIGSSAQALQDN
+98 NSVAIGS
-113 NFAIGS
+113 

-136 SENQATVAVGKSTRA
+136 SENKST
-151 KGLMGTAVGYGT
+151 
-163 SATADYTTAVGYQ
+163 
-176 NAVTGQQSSAIGVNN
+176 
-191 ETTGQFASA
+191 
-200 VGTNNETN
+200 
-208 GSYAFAAGFKSKAIA
+208 
-223 DNSIAVGNQ
+223 
-232 AEASGDHGLAIGTIA
+232 
-247 NATATDAVAVGH
+247 VAVGH
-259 SANATGKY
+259 SVNATGKY

-292 YDHATIVGS
+292 YDHATVIGA

-319 VGTKNTLQD
+319 VGTKNNMQD
-328 SYFSIAVGNN
+328 SYFSITVGNN

-364 GHEAKADTVVG
+364 GHEAKAESVVG
-375 TSSTS
+375 TSSAS
-380 IGGTTYNFAGSTP
+380 IGGTTYNFAGGTP
-393 VGTVSIGDANK
+393 VGTVSVGDVSK

-417 STSTDAVNGSQLNAV
+417 DTSTDAVNGSQLHAV
-432 VSAVNA
+432 ATEA
-438 NADAITNL
+438 AKHT
-446 NSNAV
+446 V
-451 VQGGENIHI
+451 VT
-460 ATVNGNQRGVSL
+460 AGN
-472 ARNLQHLQS
+472 N
-481 AQFGNDDDTEG
+481 
-492 IYITKKDI
+492 I
-500 NVANTDSNTNVS
+500 NVTSGTAANGGTKYTVDLSNDLSVNSAAFGANTDPIHNVIDKNGVAVFNGDVDAHYNANGVSIEDRNTLDNAQYNLDGMVADSNGKRV
-512 AGAVRTFSGSENTG
+512 E
-526 MTAKGIVIENTD
+526 
-538 TLEQASFTSGGMQA
+538 
-552 SDDYA
+552 
-557 TIRFTT
+557 FTT
-563 TDITAGGQQIH
+563 TNITAGDQQIH

-579 TAGTDAVNVNQLTSA
+579 TAGTDAVNMNQLTSA

-600 VNATLGNVVKANQQE
+600 SNNALSNVVKANQQE

-634 DPDHKLDIMAGYGH
+634 DPDHKLDVMAGYGH
-648 FHNAN
+648 FHGTN

-668 FTVGTTFGSDN
+668 VTVGTTFGSDN
-679 VINAGVSYK
+679 VINAGLSYK
-688 VGARSEVSRSKVA
+688 VGAKSEVSRSKVA

>member
-1 MNTTKTTKLFLAAAV
+1 MNTTKMNKVILSAAVLAAI
-16 MASLTGSVFA
+16 TGTA
-26 AGVNNTVD
+26 LAGGVNNTITGQFGAD
-34 PAAVAMGAEAYG
+34 AVGTQ
-46 NSNTITA
+46 NTV
-53 TGTSAFAV
+53 TGSSAFTA
-61 GYNNTVSAD
+61 GYNNNVSGN
-70 NAVVYGNSNVASGTN
+70 NAVSYGVSNKATGINSIA
-85 SLVGGEYSKAKGR
+85 GGEYSYAKGR

-163 SATADYTTAVGYQ
+163 RATADYTTAVGYQ

-232 AEASGDHGLAIGTIA
+232 AESSGDHGLAIGTIA

-272 SGNKAEGEAAVNIG
+272 SGNKAEGESAINIG

-292 YDHATIVGS
+292 YDHATVVGS
-301 ENNIA
+301 ENSIA

-375 TSSTS
+375 TSSAS
-380 IGGTTYNFAGSTP
+380 ISGTTYNFAGSTP
-393 VGTVSIGDANK
+393 VGTVSVGDVSK

-417 STSTDAVNGSQLNAV
+417 DTSTDAVNGSQLHAV
-432 VSAVNA
+432 ATEAVKH
-438 NADAITNL
+438 T
-446 NSNAV
+446 V
-451 VQGGENIHI
+451 VT
-460 ATVNGNQRGVSL
+460 AGN
-472 ARNLQHLQS
+472 N
-481 AQFGNDDDTEG
+481 
-492 IYITKKDI
+492 I
-500 NVANTDSNTNVS
+500 NVTSGTAANGGTKYTVALSNDLSVNSAAFGANTDPIHNVIDKNGVAVFNGDVDTHYNANGTSIEDRNTLDNAQYNLDGMVADSNGKRV
-512 AGAVRTFSGSENTG
+512 E
-526 MTAKGIVIENTD
+526 
-538 TLEQASFTSGGMQA
+538 
-552 SDDYA
+552 
-557 TIRFTT
+557 FTT
-563 TDITAGGQQIH
+563 TNITAGDQQIH

-579 TAGTDAVNVNQLTSA
+579 TAGTDAVNMNQLTSA

-600 VNATLGNVVKANQQE
+600 NNNALSNMVKANQQE

-634 DPDHKLDIMAGYGH
+634 DPDHKLDVMAGYGH
-648 FHNAN
+648 FHGTN

-688 VGARSEVSRSKVA
+688 VGAKSEVSRSKVA

>member
-1 MNTTKTTKLFLAAAV
+1 MNTTKMNKVILSAAVLAAI
-16 MASLTGSVFA
+16 TGTA
-26 AGVNNTVD
+26 LAGGVNNTITGQFGAD
-34 PAAVAMGAEAYG
+34 AVGTQ
-46 NSNTITA
+46 NTV
-53 TGTSAFAV
+53 TGSSAFTA
-61 GYNNTVSAD
+61 GYNNNVSGN
-70 NAVVYGNSNVASGTN
+70 NAVSYGVSNKATGINSIA
-85 SLVGGEYSKAKGR
+85 GGEYSYAKGR

-200 VGTNNETN
+200 VGTNNKTN

-223 DNSIAVGNQ
+223 DNSITVGNQ
-232 AEASGDHGLAIGTIA
+232 AESSGDHGLAIGTIA
-247 NATATDAVAVGH
+247 TATATDAVAVGH

-292 YDHATIVGS
+292 YDHATVIGS

-319 VGTKNTLQD
+319 VGTKNNMQD

-375 TSSTS
+375 TSSAS
-380 IGGTTYNFAGSTP
+380 IGGTTYNFAGDNP
-393 VGTVSIGDANK
+393 VGTVSIGDTGK

-417 STSTDAVNGSQLNAV
+417 DTSTDAVNGSQLHAV
-432 VSAVNA
+432 ATEA
-438 NADAITNL
+438 AKHT
-446 NSNAV
+446 V
-451 VQGGENIHI
+451 VT
-460 ATVNGNQRGVSL
+460 AGN
-472 ARNLQHLQS
+472 N
-481 AQFGNDDDTEG
+481 
-492 IYITKKDI
+492 I
-500 NVANTDSNTNVS
+500 NVTSGTATNGGTKYTVALSNDLSVNSTSFGANTDPIHNVIDKNGVAVFNGDVDAHYNANGVSIEDRNTLNNAQYDLNGMVADSNGKRV
-512 AGAVRTFSGSENTG
+512 E
-526 MTAKGIVIENTD
+526 
-538 TLEQASFTSGGMQA
+538 
-552 SDDYA
+552 
-557 TIRFTT
+557 FTT
-563 TDITAGGQQIH
+563 TNITAGDQQIH

-579 TAGTDAVNVNQLTSA
+579 TAGTDAVNMNQLTSA

-600 VNATLGNVVKANQQE
+600 NNNALSNMVKSNQQE

-634 DPDHKLDIMAGYGH
+634 DPDHKLDVMTGYGH
-648 FHNAN
+648 FHGTN

>member
-1 MNTTKTTKLFLAAAV
+1 MNTTKMNKVILSAAVLAAI
-16 MASLTGSVFA
+16 TGTA
-26 AGVNNTVD
+26 LAGGVNNTITGQFGAD
-34 PAAVAMGAEAYG
+34 AVGTQ
-46 NSNTITA
+46 NTV
-53 TGTSAFAV
+53 TGSSAFTA
-61 GYNNTVSAD
+61 GYNNNVSGN
-70 NAVVYGNSNVASGTN
+70 NAVSYGVSNKATGINSIA
-85 SLVGGEYSKAKGR
+85 GGEYSYAKGR

-136 SENQATVAVGKSTRA
+136 SENKST
-151 KGLMGTAVGYGT
+151 
-163 SATADYTTAVGYQ
+163 
-176 NAVTGQQSSAIGVNN
+176 
-191 ETTGQFASA
+191 
-200 VGTNNETN
+200 
-208 GSYAFAAGFKSKAIA
+208 
-223 DNSIAVGNQ
+223 
-232 AEASGDHGLAIGTIA
+232 
-247 NATATDAVAVGH
+247 VAVGH
-259 SANATGKY
+259 SVNATGKY

-319 VGTKNTLQD
+319 VGTKNNMQD

-364 GHEAKADTVVG
+364 GHEAKAESVVG
-375 TSSTS
+375 TSSAT

-393 VGTVSIGDANK
+393 VGTVSVGDVSK

-417 STSTDAVNGSQLNAV
+417 DTSTDAVNGSQLHAV
-432 VSAVNA
+432 ATEAAKHTVVTAG
-438 NADAITNL
+438 
-446 NSNAV
+446 SN
-451 VQGGENIHI
+451 
-460 ATVNGNQRGVSL
+460 
-472 ARNLQHLQS
+472 
-481 AQFGNDDDTEG
+481 
-492 IYITKKDI
+492 I
-500 NVANTDSNTNVS
+500 NVTSGTATNGGTKYTVALSNDLSVNSAAFGANTDPIHNVIDKNGVAVFNGDVDTHYNANGVSIEDRNTLDNAQYNLDGMVADSNGKRV
-512 AGAVRTFSGSENTG
+512 E
-526 MTAKGIVIENTD
+526 
-538 TLEQASFTSGGMQA
+538 
-552 SDDYA
+552 
-557 TIRFTT
+557 FTT
-563 TDITAGGQQIH
+563 TNITAGGQQIH

-579 TAGTDAVNVNQLTSA
+579 TAGTDAVNMNQLTSA

-600 VNATLGNVVKANQQE
+600 NNNALGNMVKANQQE

-648 FHNAN
+648 FHGTN

-688 VGARSEVSRSKVA
+688 VGAKSEVSRSKVA

>member
-1 MNTTKTTKLFLAAAV
+1 MNKKNGKTILTTFVLTAVAA
-16 MASLTGSVFA
+16 STFA
-26 AGVNNTVD
+26 AGINNTVD
-34 PAAVAMGAEAYG
+34 PAAAAMGAEAYG
-46 NSNTITA
+46 NSNKITA

-61 GYNNTVSAD
+61 GYNNTVSKD
-70 NAVVYGNSNVASGTN
+70 NALVYGNSNTATGTN
-85 SLVGGEYSKAKGR
+85 SLVGGEYSKANGR
-98 NSVAIGSSAQALQDN
+98 NSVAIGSSAQAIGDN
-113 NFAIGS
+113 VFAIGS
-119 QARANGED
+119 QARVNGENTV
-127 ALAFGNGAY
+127 AIGNGAY
-136 SENQATVAVGKSTRA
+136 ASNTNALSVGRTTSATGIAS
-151 KGLMGTAVGYGT
+151 TAVGYGNKAKANY
-163 SATADYTTAVGYQ
+163 ATAMGYQ
-176 NAVTGQQSSAIGVNN
+176 NTATGDQSSAFGSDN
-191 ETTGQFASA
+191 EATGANAVVVGNHSVAS
-200 VGTNNETN
+200 GEQSFT
-208 GSYAFAAGFKSKAIA
+208 AGFKSKATEDSA
-223 DNSIAVGNQ
+223 VAVGNQ
-232 AEASGDHGLAIGTIA
+232 AKASGRHSLAIGTIS

-259 SANATGKY
+259 SANATGKN

-272 SGNKAEGEAAVNIG
+272 SDNASEGEAAINIG

-319 VGTKNTLQD
+319 VGTKNNMQD

-338 NALSNADNSVAIG
+338 NSLSNADNSVAIG

-364 GHEAKADTVVG
+364 GNNSKADSVVG
-375 TSSTS
+375 TSSAS
-380 IGGTTYNFAGSTP
+380 IGGTTYNFAGDTP
-393 VGTVSIGDANK
+393 VGTVSVGDKDK

-417 STSTDAVNGSQLNAV
+417 DTSTDAVNGSQLHAV
-432 VSAVNA
+432 ATEAAKHTVVTAG
-438 NADAITNL
+438 
-446 NSNAV
+446 SN
-451 VQGGENIHI
+451 
-460 ATVNGNQRGVSL
+460 
-472 ARNLQHLQS
+472 
-481 AQFGNDDDTEG
+481 
-492 IYITKKDI
+492 I
-500 NVANTDSNTNVS
+500 NVTSSAAANGGTKYTVALSNDLSVNSAAFGANTDPIHSAIDKNGVAVFNGDVDTHYNANGVSIEDRNTLDNAQYNLDGMVADSNGKRV
-512 AGAVRTFSGSENTG
+512 E
-526 MTAKGIVIENTD
+526 
-538 TLEQASFTSGGMQA
+538 
-552 SDDYA
+552 
-557 TIRFTT
+557 FTT
-563 TDITAGGQQIH
+563 TNITAGGQQIH

-579 TAGTDAVNVNQLTSA
+579 TAGTDAVNMNQLTSA

-600 VNATLGNVVKANQQE
+600 NNNALSNMVKANHQE

-648 FHNAN
+648 FHGTN
-653 AGAVGIA
+653 AGAVGVA

-729 VLGEQAADLK
+729 VLGEQAADL

>member
-1 MNTTKTTKLFLAAAV
+1 MNTTKMNKVILSAAVLAAI
-16 MASLTGSVFA
+16 TGTA
-26 AGVNNTVD
+26 LAGGVNNTITGQFGAD
-34 PAAVAMGAEAYG
+34 AVGTQ
-46 NSNTITA
+46 NTV
-53 TGTSAFAV
+53 TGSSAFTA
-61 GYNNTVSAD
+61 GYNNNVSGN
-70 NAVVYGNSNVASGTN
+70 NAVSYGVSNKATGINSIA
-85 SLVGGEYSKAKGR
+85 GGEYSYAKGR

-113 NFAIGS
+113 TFAIGS
-119 QARANGED
+119 QARVNGED

-163 SATADYTTAVGYQ
+163 RATADYTTAVGYQ

-232 AEASGDHGLAIGTIA
+232 AESSGDHGLAIGTIA
-247 NATATDAVAVGH
+247 NVTATDAVAVGH

-292 YDHATIVGS
+292 YDHATVIGS

-319 VGTKNTLQD
+319 VGTKNNMQD

-364 GHEAKADTVVG
+364 GHEAKAESVVG
-375 TSSTS
+375 TSSAS
-380 IGGTTYNFAGSTP
+380 IGGTTYNFAGGTP
-393 VGTVSIGDANK
+393 VGTVSIGDTGK

-417 STSTDAVNGSQLNAV
+417 DTSTDAVNGSQLHAV
-432 VSAVNA
+432 ATEA
-438 NADAITNL
+438 AKHT
-446 NSNAV
+446 V
-451 VQGGENIHI
+451 VT
-460 ATVNGNQRGVSL
+460 AGN
-472 ARNLQHLQS
+472 N
-481 AQFGNDDDTEG
+481 
-492 IYITKKDI
+492 I
-500 NVANTDSNTNVS
+500 NVTSGTATNGGTKYTVALSNDLSVNSAAFGANTDPIHNVIDKNGVAVFNGDVDTHYNANGVAIEDRNTLDNAQYNLDGMVADSNGKRV
-512 AGAVRTFSGSENTG
+512 E
-526 MTAKGIVIENTD
+526 
-538 TLEQASFTSGGMQA
+538 
-552 SDDYA
+552 
-557 TIRFTT
+557 FTT
-563 TDITAGGQQIH
+563 TNITAGDQQIH
-574 GVAAG
+574 GVTAG
-579 TAGTDAVNVNQLTSA
+579 TAGTDAVNMNQLTSA

-600 VNATLGNVVKANQQE
+600 NNNALSNMVKANHQE

-634 DPDHKLDIMAGYGH
+634 DPDHKLDVMAGYGH
-648 FHNAN
+648 FHGTN

-688 VGARSEVSRSKVA
+688 VGAKSEVSRSKVA

>member
-1 MNTTKTTKLFLAAAV
+1 
-16 MASLTGSVFA
+16 
-26 AGVNNTVD
+26 
-34 PAAVAMGAEAYG
+34 
-46 NSNTITA
+46 
-53 TGTSAFAV
+53 
-61 GYNNTVSAD
+61 
-70 NAVVYGNSNVASGTN
+70 
-85 SLVGGEYSKAKGR
+85 
-98 NSVAIGSSAQALQDN
+98 
-113 NFAIGS
+113 
-119 QARANGED
+119 
-127 ALAFGNGAY
+127 
-136 SENQATVAVGKSTRA
+136 
-151 KGLMGTAVGYGT
+151 MGTAVGYGT
-163 SATADYTTAVGYQ
+163 RATADYTTAVGYQ

-208 GSYAFAAGFKSKAIA
+208 GSYAFAAGFKSKAVA

-232 AEASGDHGLAIGTIA
+232 AAASGEHGLAIGTIS

-292 YDHATIVGS
+292 YDHATIVGA

-319 VGTKNTLQD
+319 VGTKNNLQD

-338 NALSNADNSVAIG
+338 NSLSNADNSVAIG
-351 NNTSVSVAESVAI
+351 NNTTVSAAESVAI

-375 TSSTS
+375 TSSAS
-380 IGGTTYNFAGSTP
+380 IAGKTYNFAGGTP
-393 VGTVSIGDANK
+393 VGTVSVGDVSK
-404 ERTLTNVA
+404 ERTITNLA

-417 STSTDAVNGSQLNAV
+417 DTSTDAVNGSQLHAV
-432 VSAVNA
+432 VSEVAKNKQNIKDLAIGVNMLGDAVKDNTDNIALNKQAAENA
-438 NADAITNL
+438 MAEAKKHTTVAAGSNISVTSGTATNGGTKYIVAL
-446 NSNAV
+446 SNDLSVNSA
-451 VQGGENIHI
+451 
-460 ATVNGNQRGVSL
+460 A
-472 ARNLQHLQS
+472 
-481 AQFGNDDDTEG
+481 FG
-492 IYITKKDI
+492 
-500 NVANTDSNTNVS
+500 ANTDPIHNVIDKNGVAVFNGDVDTHYNANGTSIEDRNTLDNAQYNLNGMIADSNGKRV
-512 AGAVRTFSGSENTG
+512 E
-526 MTAKGIVIENTD
+526 
-538 TLEQASFTSGGMQA
+538 
-552 SDDYA
+552 
-557 TIRFTT
+557 FTT
-563 TDITAGGQQIH
+563 TNITAGGQQIH
-574 GVAAG
+574 GVSAG
-579 TAGTDAVNVNQLTSA
+579 TAGTDAVNMNQLTSA

-600 VNATLGNVVKANQQE
+600 NSNALSNMVKANQQE

-634 DPDHKLDIMAGYGH
+634 DPDHKLDVMAGYGH
-648 FHNAN
+648 FHGTN

-660 YRPNEDLM
+660 YRPNEDIM
-668 FTVGTTFGSDN
+668 FTLGTTFGSDN

>member
-53 TGTSAFAV
+53 SGTSAFAV
-61 GYNNTVSAD
+61 GYNNTISAD
-70 NAVVYGNSNVASGTN
+70 NAVAYGNSNVASGTN

-113 NFAIGS
+113 TFAIGS

-136 SENQATVAVGKSTRA
+136 SENKST
-151 KGLMGTAVGYGT
+151 
-163 SATADYTTAVGYQ
+163 
-176 NAVTGQQSSAIGVNN
+176 
-191 ETTGQFASA
+191 
-200 VGTNNETN
+200 
-208 GSYAFAAGFKSKAIA
+208 
-223 DNSIAVGNQ
+223 
-232 AEASGDHGLAIGTIA
+232 
-247 NATATDAVAVGH
+247 VAVGH
-259 SANATGKY
+259 SVNATGKY

-292 YDHATIVGS
+292 YAHATVVGA

-364 GHEAKADTVVG
+364 GHESKAESVVG
-375 TSSTS
+375 TSSAT

-579 TAGTDAVNVNQLTSA
+579 IAGTDAVNMNQLTSA

-600 VNATLGNVVKANQQE
+600 NNNALSNMVKANHQE

-648 FHNAN
+648 FHGTN

-688 VGARSEVSRSKVA
+688 VGAHSEVSRSKVA

>member
-1 MNTTKTTKLFLAAAV
+1 MNTTKMNKVILSAAVLAAI
-16 MASLTGSVFA
+16 TGTA
-26 AGVNNTVD
+26 LAGGVNNTITGQFGAD
-34 PAAVAMGAEAYG
+34 AVGTQ
-46 NSNTITA
+46 NTV
-53 TGTSAFAV
+53 TGSSAFTA
-61 GYNNTVSAD
+61 GYNNNVSGN
-70 NAVVYGNSNVASGTN
+70 NAVSYGVSNKATGINSIA
-85 SLVGGEYSKAKGR
+85 GGEYSYAKGR

-163 SATADYTTAVGYQ
+163 RATADYTTAVGYQ

-200 VGTNNETN
+200 VGTNNATN

-232 AEASGDHGLAIGTIA
+232 AKSSGDHGLAIGTIA

-319 VGTKNTLQD
+319 VGTKNNLQD

-338 NALSNADNSVAIG
+338 NSLSNADNSVAIG

-375 TSSTS
+375 TSSAS
-380 IGGTTYNFAGSTP
+380 IGGTTYNFAGDNP
-393 VGTVSIGDANK
+393 VGTVSIGDTGK

-417 STSTDAVNGSQLNAV
+417 DTSTDAVNGSQLHAV
-432 VSAVNA
+432 ATEAAKHTVVTAG
-438 NADAITNL
+438 
-446 NSNAV
+446 SN
-451 VQGGENIHI
+451 
-460 ATVNGNQRGVSL
+460 
-472 ARNLQHLQS
+472 
-481 AQFGNDDDTEG
+481 
-492 IYITKKDI
+492 I
-500 NVANTDSNTNVS
+500 NVTSDTAANGGTKYTVALSNDLSVNSAAFGANTDPIHSVIDKNGVAVFNGDVDTHYNANGVAIEDRNTLDNAQYNLDGMVADSNGKRV
-512 AGAVRTFSGSENTG
+512 E
-526 MTAKGIVIENTD
+526 
-538 TLEQASFTSGGMQA
+538 
-552 SDDYA
+552 
-557 TIRFTT
+557 FTT
-563 TDITAGGQQIH
+563 TNITAGGQQIH
-574 GVAAG
+574 GVVAG
-579 TAGTDAVNVNQLTSA
+579 TAGTDAVNMNQLTSA

-600 VNATLGNVVKANQQE
+600 ANNVLGNTVKANQQE

-634 DPDHKLDIMAGYGH
+634 DPDHKLDVMAGYGH
-648 FHNAN
+648 FHGTN

-688 VGARSEVSRSKVA
+688 VGAKSEVSRSKVA

>member
-61 GYNNTVSAD
+61 GYNNTISAD
-70 NAVVYGNSNVASGTN
+70 NAVAYGNRNVASGTN

-113 NFAIGS
+113 TFAIGS

-136 SENQATVAVGKSTRA
+136 SENKST
-151 KGLMGTAVGYGT
+151 
-163 SATADYTTAVGYQ
+163 
-176 NAVTGQQSSAIGVNN
+176 
-191 ETTGQFASA
+191 
-200 VGTNNETN
+200 
-208 GSYAFAAGFKSKAIA
+208 
-223 DNSIAVGNQ
+223 
-232 AEASGDHGLAIGTIA
+232 
-247 NATATDAVAVGH
+247 VAVGH
-259 SANATGKY
+259 SVNATGKY

-292 YDHATIVGS
+292 YDHATVIGA

-319 VGTKNTLQD
+319 VGTKNNMQD

-364 GHEAKADTVVG
+364 GHESKAESVVG
-375 TSSTS
+375 TSSAT

-481 AQFGNDDDTEG
+481 AQFGNDDNTEG

-634 DPDHKLDIMAGYGH
+634 DPDHKLDVMAGYGH
-648 FHNAN
+648 FHGTN

-688 VGARSEVSRSKVA
+688 VGAKSEVSRSKA
-701 LIKDLDEAKKEIAQL
+701 TLIKDLDEAKKEIAQL

>member
-1 MNTTKTTKLFLAAAV
+1 MNTTKMNKVILSAAVLAAI
-16 MASLTGSVFA
+16 TGTA
-26 AGVNNTVD
+26 LAGGVNNTITGQFGAD
-34 PAAVAMGAEAYG
+34 AVGTQ
-46 NSNTITA
+46 NTV
-53 TGTSAFAV
+53 TGSSAFTA
-61 GYNNTVSAD
+61 GYNNNVSGN
-70 NAVVYGNSNVASGTN
+70 NAVSYGVSNKATGINSIA
-85 SLVGGEYSKAKGR
+85 GGEYSYAKGR

-136 SENQATVAVGKSTRA
+136 SENKST
-151 KGLMGTAVGYGT
+151 
-163 SATADYTTAVGYQ
+163 
-176 NAVTGQQSSAIGVNN
+176 
-191 ETTGQFASA
+191 
-200 VGTNNETN
+200 
-208 GSYAFAAGFKSKAIA
+208 
-223 DNSIAVGNQ
+223 
-232 AEASGDHGLAIGTIA
+232 
-247 NATATDAVAVGH
+247 VAVGH

-319 VGTKNTLQD
+319 VGTKNTMQD

-364 GHEAKADTVVG
+364 GHEAKAESVVG
-375 TSSTS
+375 TSSVS
-380 IGGTTYNFAGSTP
+380 IGGTTYNFAGGTP
-393 VGTVSIGDANK
+393 VGTVSVGDVSK

-417 STSTDAVNGSQLNAV
+417 DTSTDAVNGSQLHAV
-432 VSAVNA
+432 ATEAAKHTVVTAG
-438 NADAITNL
+438 
-446 NSNAV
+446 SN
-451 VQGGENIHI
+451 
-460 ATVNGNQRGVSL
+460 
-472 ARNLQHLQS
+472 
-481 AQFGNDDDTEG
+481 
-492 IYITKKDI
+492 I
-500 NVANTDSNTNVS
+500 NVTSGTATNGGTKYTVALSNDLSVNSAAFGANTDPIHNVIDKNGVAVFNGDVDTHYNANGVAIEDRNTLDNAQYDLNGMVADSNGKRV
-512 AGAVRTFSGSENTG
+512 E
-526 MTAKGIVIENTD
+526 
-538 TLEQASFTSGGMQA
+538 
-552 SDDYA
+552 
-557 TIRFTT
+557 FTT
-563 TDITAGGQQIH
+563 TNITAGGQQIH
-574 GVAAG
+574 GVVAG
-579 TAGTDAVNVNQLTSA
+579 TAGTDAVNMNQLTSA

-600 VNATLGNVVKANQQE
+600 NNNALSNMVKSNQQE

-648 FHNAN
+648 FHGTN

-688 VGARSEVSRSKVA
+688 VGAKSEVSRSKVA

>member
-1 MNTTKTTKLFLAAAV
+1 MNTTKMNKVILSAAVLAAI
-16 MASLTGSVFA
+16 TGTA
-26 AGVNNTVD
+26 LAGGVNNTITGQFGAD
-34 PAAVAMGAEAYG
+34 AVGTQ
-46 NSNTITA
+46 NTV
-53 TGTSAFAV
+53 TGSSAFTA
-61 GYNNTVSAD
+61 GYNNNVSGN
-70 NAVVYGNSNVASGTN
+70 NAVSYGVSNKATGINSIA
-85 SLVGGEYSKAKGR
+85 GGEYSYAKGR

-191 ETTGQFASA
+191 YTTGQFASA

-232 AEASGDHGLAIGTIA
+232 AESSGDHGLAIGTIA

-292 YDHATIVGS
+292 YDHATVIGS

-319 VGTKNTLQD
+319 VGTKNTMQD

-364 GHEAKADTVVG
+364 GHEAKAESVVG
-375 TSSTS
+375 TSSAS

-393 VGTVSIGDANK
+393 VGTVSVGDVSK

-417 STSTDAVNGSQLNAV
+417 DTSTDAVNGSQLHAV
-432 VSAVNA
+432 ATEA
-438 NADAITNL
+438 AKHT
-446 NSNAV
+446 V
-451 VQGGENIHI
+451 VT
-460 ATVNGNQRGVSL
+460 AGN
-472 ARNLQHLQS
+472 N
-481 AQFGNDDDTEG
+481 
-492 IYITKKDI
+492 I
-500 NVANTDSNTNVS
+500 NVTSGTATNGGTKYTVALSNDLSVNSAAFGANTDPIHNVIDKNGVAVFNGDVDAHYNANGVSIEDRNTLDNAQYNLDGMVADSNGKRV
-512 AGAVRTFSGSENTG
+512 E
-526 MTAKGIVIENTD
+526 
-538 TLEQASFTSGGMQA
+538 
-552 SDDYA
+552 
-557 TIRFTT
+557 FTT
-563 TDITAGGQQIH
+563 TNITAGDQQIH
-574 GVAAG
+574 GVTAG
-579 TAGTDAVNVNQLTSA
+579 TAGTDAVNMNQLTSA

-600 VNATLGNVVKANQQE
+600 NNNALSNMVKANHQE

-648 FHNAN
+648 FHGTN

-668 FTVGTTFGSDN
+668 VTVGTTFGSDN

-688 VGARSEVSRSKVA
+688 VGAKSEVSRSKVA

>member
-1 MNTTKTTKLFLAAAV
+1 MNTTKMNKVILSAAVLAAI
-16 MASLTGSVFA
+16 TGTA
-26 AGVNNTVD
+26 LAGGVNNTITGQFGAD
-34 PAAVAMGAEAYG
+34 AVGTQ
-46 NSNTITA
+46 NTV
-53 TGTSAFAV
+53 TGSSAFTA
-61 GYNNTVSAD
+61 GYNNNVSGN
-70 NAVVYGNSNVASGTN
+70 NAVSYGVSNKATGINSIA
-85 SLVGGEYSKAKGR
+85 GGEYSYAKGR

-136 SENQATVAVGKSTRA
+136 SENKST
-151 KGLMGTAVGYGT
+151 
-163 SATADYTTAVGYQ
+163 
-176 NAVTGQQSSAIGVNN
+176 
-191 ETTGQFASA
+191 
-200 VGTNNETN
+200 
-208 GSYAFAAGFKSKAIA
+208 
-223 DNSIAVGNQ
+223 
-232 AEASGDHGLAIGTIA
+232 
-247 NATATDAVAVGH
+247 VAVGH

-292 YDHATIVGS
+292 YDHATVIGS

-319 VGTKNTLQD
+319 VGTKNTMQD

-364 GHEAKADTVVG
+364 GHEAKADTVVS
-375 TSSTS
+375 TSSAT

-417 STSTDAVNGSQLNAV
+417 DTSTDAVNGSQLHAV
-432 VSAVNA
+432 ATEA
-438 NADAITNL
+438 AKHT
-446 NSNAV
+446 V
-451 VQGGENIHI
+451 VT
-460 ATVNGNQRGVSL
+460 AGN
-472 ARNLQHLQS
+472 N
-481 AQFGNDDDTEG
+481 
-492 IYITKKDI
+492 I
-500 NVANTDSNTNVS
+500 NVTSGTATNGGTKYTVALSNDLSVNSAAFGANTDPIHSVIDKNGVAVFNGDVDTHYNANGVSIEDRNTLDNAQYDLNGMVADSNGKRV
-512 AGAVRTFSGSENTG
+512 E
-526 MTAKGIVIENTD
+526 
-538 TLEQASFTSGGMQA
+538 
-552 SDDYA
+552 
-557 TIRFTT
+557 FTT
-563 TDITAGGQQIH
+563 TNITAGDQQIH

-579 TAGTDAVNVNQLTSA
+579 TAGTDAVNMNQLTSA

-600 VNATLGNVVKANQQE
+600 NNNALSNMVKSNQQE

-634 DPDHKLDIMAGYGH
+634 DPDHKLDVMAGYGH
-648 FHNAN
+648 FHGTN

-688 VGARSEVSRSKVA
+688 VGAKSEVSRSKA
-701 LIKDLDEAKKEIAQL
+701 TLIKDLDEAKKEIAQL

>member
-1 MNTTKTTKLFLAAAV
+1 MNTTKMNKVILSAAVLAAI
-16 MASLTGSVFA
+16 TGTA
-26 AGVNNTVD
+26 LAGGVNNTITGQFGAD
-34 PAAVAMGAEAYG
+34 AVGTQ
-46 NSNTITA
+46 NTV
-53 TGTSAFAV
+53 TGSSAFTA
-61 GYNNTVSAD
+61 GYNNNVSGN
-70 NAVVYGNSNVASGTN
+70 NAISYGVSNKATGINSIA
-85 SLVGGEYSKAKGR
+85 GGEYSYAKGL

-113 NFAIGS
+113 
-119 QARANGED
+119 
-127 ALAFGNGAY
+127 
-136 SENQATVAVGKSTRA
+136 T
-151 KGLMGTAVGYGT
+151 
-163 SATADYTTAVGYQ
+163 
-176 NAVTGQQSSAIGVNN
+176 
-191 ETTGQFASA
+191 
-200 VGTNNETN
+200 
-208 GSYAFAAGFKSKAIA
+208 FAAGFKSKAIA

-232 AEASGDHGLAIGTIA
+232 AESSGDHGLAIGTIA

-292 YDHATIVGS
+292 YDHVTIVGA

-319 VGTKNTLQD
+319 VGTKNTMQD

-364 GHEAKADTVVG
+364 GHEAKAESVVD
-375 TSSTS
+375 TSSAS

-393 VGTVSIGDANK
+393 VGTVSVGDVSK

-417 STSTDAVNGSQLNAV
+417 DTSTDAVNGSQLHAV
-432 VSAVNA
+432 ATEAVKH
-438 NADAITNL
+438 T
-446 NSNAV
+446 V
-451 VQGGENIHI
+451 VT
-460 ATVNGNQRGVSL
+460 AGN
-472 ARNLQHLQS
+472 N
-481 AQFGNDDDTEG
+481 
-492 IYITKKDI
+492 I
-500 NVANTDSNTNVS
+500 NVTSGAATNGGTKYTVALSNDLSVNSAAFGANTDPIHNVIDKNGVAVFNGDVDAHYNANGVAIEDRNTLDNAQYNLDGMVADSNGKRV
-512 AGAVRTFSGSENTG
+512 E
-526 MTAKGIVIENTD
+526 
-538 TLEQASFTSGGMQA
+538 
-552 SDDYA
+552 
-557 TIRFTT
+557 FTT
-563 TDITAGGQQIH
+563 TNITAGGQQIH

-579 TAGTDAVNVNQLTSA
+579 TAGTDAVNMNQLTSA

-600 VNATLGNVVKANQQE
+600 NNNALSNMVKSNQQE

-634 DPDHKLDIMAGYGH
+634 DPDHKLDVMAGYGH
-648 FHNAN
+648 FHGTN

-688 VGARSEVSRSKVA
+688 VGAKSELSRSKVA

>member
-1 MNTTKTTKLFLAAAV
+1 MNTTKMNKVILSAAVLAAI
-16 MASLTGSVFA
+16 TGTA
-26 AGVNNTVD
+26 LAGGVNNTITGQFGAD
-34 PAAVAMGAEAYG
+34 AVGTQ
-46 NSNTITA
+46 NTV
-53 TGTSAFAV
+53 TGSSAFTA
-61 GYNNTVSAD
+61 GYNNNVSGN
-70 NAVVYGNSNVASGTN
+70 NAVSYGVSNKATGINSIA
-85 SLVGGEYSKAKGR
+85 GGEYSYAKGR

-136 SENQATVAVGKSTRA
+136 SENKATVAVGKSTRA

-163 SATADYTTAVGYQ
+163 RATADYTTAVGYQ

-292 YDHATIVGS
+292 YDHATVIGS

-338 NALSNADNSVAIG
+338 NSLSNADNSVAIG

-375 TSSTS
+375 TSSAS
-380 IGGTTYNFAGSTP
+380 IGGTTYNFAGDNP
-393 VGTVSIGDANK
+393 VGTVSVGDVSK

-417 STSTDAVNGSQLNAV
+417 DTSTDAVNGSQLHAV
-432 VSAVNA
+432 ATEA
-438 NADAITNL
+438 AKHT
-446 NSNAV
+446 V
-451 VQGGENIHI
+451 VT
-460 ATVNGNQRGVSL
+460 AGN
-472 ARNLQHLQS
+472 N
-481 AQFGNDDDTEG
+481 
-492 IYITKKDI
+492 I
-500 NVANTDSNTNVS
+500 NVTSGVATNGGTKYTVALSNDLSVNSAAFGANTDPIHNVIDKNGVAVFNGDVDTHYNANGVSIEDHNTLDNAQYNLDGMVADSNGKRV
-512 AGAVRTFSGSENTG
+512 E
-526 MTAKGIVIENTD
+526 
-538 TLEQASFTSGGMQA
+538 
-552 SDDYA
+552 
-557 TIRFTT
+557 FTT
-563 TDITAGGQQIH
+563 TNITAGGQQIH

-579 TAGTDAVNVNQLTSA
+579 TAGTDAVNMNQLTSA

-600 VNATLGNVVKANQQE
+600 NNNALSNMVKANHQE

-634 DPDHKLDIMAGYGH
+634 DPDHKLDVMAGYGH
-648 FHNAN
+648 FHGTN

-688 VGARSEVSRSKVA
+688 VGAKSEVSRSKVA